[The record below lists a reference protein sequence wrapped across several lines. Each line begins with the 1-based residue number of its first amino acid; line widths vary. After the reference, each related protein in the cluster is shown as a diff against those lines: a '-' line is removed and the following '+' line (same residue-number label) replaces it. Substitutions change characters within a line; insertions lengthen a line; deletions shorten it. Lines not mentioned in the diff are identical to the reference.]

1 MKLVITQN
9 ITLDGVIEA
18 TDGWFS
24 PEGDGDDTSDIEAEL
39 QHQMRAED
47 GFLVGRTTFE
57 EMRGYWPNQT
67 DDTTGITAHLNR
79 VTKYVVSSTLDD
91 PEWENTTVLGGDPVD
106 EVRSLKEQPGNDV
119 GVTGSI
125 TLCHALIEA
134 GIVDEFRLFVYP
146 VVLGRGRRLFA
157 DGVDVG
163 RLELVDATP
172 YRSGVVQ
179 LTYRPTAQETT
190 T

>member
-9 ITLDGVIEA
+9 ITLDGVIDA
-18 TDGWFS
+18 AAGWFS
-24 PEGDGDDTSDIEAEL
+24 PEGDDGDDLSDIEAEL
-39 QHQMRAED
+39 QRQMHAED
-47 GFLVGRTTFE
+47 GFLVGRRTFE

-67 DDTTGITAHLNR
+67 GDTTGITKHLNS
-79 VTKYVVSSTLDD
+79 VTKYVVSSTLGD
-91 PEWENTTVLGGDPVD
+91 PEWENTTVLTGDPVD
-106 EVRSLKEQPGNDV
+106 EVRTVKEQPGNEV

-146 VVLGRGRRLFA
+146 VVLGRGRRLFP

-163 RLELVDATP
+163 TLALVGATP
-172 YRSGVVQ
+172 FRSGVVL
-179 LTYRPTAQETT
+179 LTYRPTGQETT
-190 T
+190 